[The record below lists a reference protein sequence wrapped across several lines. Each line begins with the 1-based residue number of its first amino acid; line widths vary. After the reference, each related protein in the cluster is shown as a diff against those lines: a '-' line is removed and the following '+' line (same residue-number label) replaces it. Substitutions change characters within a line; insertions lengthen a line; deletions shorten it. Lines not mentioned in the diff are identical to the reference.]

1 MLVRHFMVNL
11 GTYLYNNTANALFVR
26 SAYPTR
32 NVPNYVLNSGQ
43 NASDPNTPST
53 KFMEK
58 GDFLRWSNLTIG
70 YTLDSEMA
78 NQIGFS
84 SMRVYL
90 NANNLATFTD
100 YTGFDPEVSIS
111 KEEQEFH
118 QLEWIIFHT
127 LEREH
132 LLLEL
137 T

>member
-1 MLVRHFMVNL
+1 
-11 GTYLYNNTANALFVR
+11 
-26 SAYPTR
+26 
-32 NVPNYVLNSGQ
+32 
-43 NASDPNTPST
+43 
-53 KFMEK
+53 MEK

-111 KEEQEFH
+111 KGRAGVPSAGMDYFSYPRARTFAVGVN
-118 QLEWIIFHT
+118 ITF
-127 LEREH
+127 
-132 LLLEL
+132 
-137 T
+137 